1 MALAERATEVLDGL
15 PRDWTHARLELKVE
29 EPEDLGR
36 VGLILAPVTP
46 GRSPDGYVLEVYNG
60 PAPMGASPELIR
72 RMLAR
77 LDQEGIRGRL
87 VLLGSGE
94 TPLSTAPQPAGTEEN
109 LAAAW
114 DTLLQTFPP
123 DWSHCYVEIVLDSS
137 DYIERAALLM
147 APANPARG
155 GGTLTALRFRVAREL
170 GYGVSAGMARRCLE
184 RLDAERITGTL
195 KVLRV
200 VSDDHPAATQG
211 PVWRIAGRSV

>member
-1 MALAERATEVLDGL
+1 VALAERATEILDGL
-15 PRDWTHARLELKVE
+15 PRDWKHARLELRVE

-36 VGLILAPVTP
+36 AGLMLAPATP
-46 GRSPDGYVLEVYNG
+46 GRSADGYTLDVYNG
-60 PAPMGASPELIR
+60 PAPVGASPELVR
-72 RMLAR
+72 RVLAR
-77 LDQEGIRGRL
+77 LDREGIRGRL
-87 VLLGSGE
+87 VLVGSDE
-94 TPLSTAPQPAGTEEN
+94 TASTTPPPVETDAS

-114 DTLLQTFPP
+114 DELLATFPP
-123 DWSHCYVEIVLDSS
+123 DWSHCYAEVVLDSS

-155 GGTLTALRFRVAREL
+155 GELTALRFRVARTL

-184 RLDAERITGTL
+184 RLDAEGITGTL

>member
-1 MALAERATEVLDGL
+1 MALAERATEILDGL
-15 PRDWTHARLELKVE
+15 PRDWTHGRLELKLE

-36 VGLILAPVTP
+36 AGLILAPATP
-46 GRSPDGYVLEVYNG
+46 GRSADGYALDVYNG
-60 PAPMGASPELIR
+60 PAPVGASPELVR
-72 RMLAR
+72 RVLAR

-87 VLLGSGE
+87 VLVGADE
-94 TPLSTAPQPAGTEEN
+94 TPASAAPRPAETQKSLG
-109 LAAAW
+109 AAW
-114 DTLLQTFPP
+114 DAVLETFPP
-123 DWSHCYVEIVLDSS
+123 DWSHCYAEVVLDSS

-147 APANPARG
+147 APANPARLG
-155 GGTLTALRFRVAREL
+155 ELTALRFRVARTL

-184 RLDAERITGTL
+184 RLDAEGITGTL